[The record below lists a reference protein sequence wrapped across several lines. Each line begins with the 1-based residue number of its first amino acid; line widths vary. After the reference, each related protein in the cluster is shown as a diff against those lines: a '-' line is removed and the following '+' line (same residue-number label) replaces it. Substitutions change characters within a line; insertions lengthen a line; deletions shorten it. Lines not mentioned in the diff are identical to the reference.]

1 MHQLIASYDWIEHQD
16 VVLTVA
22 VIRHSTAQEVVRTY
36 GGDPAQSQ
44 LMTTIEAEDAAL
56 DDLGF
61 FYVQV
66 FEHEGR
72 VIALENNGW
81 SGTVPE
87 IARRASQGG
96 ATFFSAHW
104 NVNGLFRIT
113 AAEDGKVTA
122 SFDPMRVEAD
132 DLGDLVP
139 NWAAAVPLEVGKLRA
154 TSLAVAEQR
163 TGVAF
168 DQAWL
173 ASKLPTYRIPDP
185 EVLLKQAAGPQAP

>member
-16 VVLTVA
+16 VVLTFA
-22 VIRHSTAQEVVRTY
+22 VVQRSTVQEAVRVY
-36 GGDPAQSQ
+36 GGDPPRSQ
-44 LMTTIEAEDAAL
+44 LMTTAEAEDAAL
-56 DDLGF
+56 DDPGY

-66 FEHEGR
+66 FEHEMS

-87 IARRASQGG
+87 IARRASAGG
-96 ATFFSAHW
+96 ASFFSVHW

-113 AAEDGKVTA
+113 AAEGGKVTA
-122 SFDPMRVEAD
+122 SFDPMRVDVD
-132 DLGDLVP
+132 DPGDLVP
-139 NWAAAVPLEVGKLRA
+139 GWAADVPFEVGKLRA
-154 TSLAVAEQR
+154 ASLAAAEER

-173 ASKLPTYRIPDP
+173 ATKLPTYRIPDP
-185 EVLLKQAAGPQAP
+185 EVLLEGVEGARLL

>member
-1 MHQLIASYDWIEHQD
+1 MHQLIDSYDWIEHQD
-16 VVLTVA
+16 VVMTFA
-22 VIRHSTAQEVVRTY
+22 VIQRSTVQEVVRVY
-36 GGDPAQSQ
+36 GGDPAKSQ

-56 DDLGF
+56 DDRGC

-66 FEHEGR
+66 FEHETS

-87 IARRASQGG
+87 IARRASAGG
-96 ATFFSAHW
+96 ATFFSVHW
-104 NVNGLFRIT
+104 NVNGLFRVT
-113 AAEDGKVTA
+113 EAEDGTVTA
-122 SFDPMRVEAD
+122 SFDPMRVDAD

-139 NWAAAVPLEVGKLRA
+139 AWAAEVPFAIGKLRA
-154 TSLAVAEQR
+154 TSLAAAGER

-173 ASKLPTYRIPDP
+173 ATKLPTYRIPDP
-185 EVLLKQAAGPQAP
+185 DVLLEGVEGARLP